1 MIVIVEYEKV
11 MNISLPRFQNIHE
24 DKKNGVTYTPI
35 ELAEFVA
42 KKALSYLDNALFL
55 NKKIKILDPS
65 VGDGILIEQLLLN
78 SDTEKFSEIEI
89 IGVDL
94 DESNFE
100 KITSSI
106 EEKYSNVKLK
116 LLKDDFLEFYD
127 SNKDSDFDIIIAN
140 PPYIR
145 TQIIGSEKSQK
156 IAKDFNLKG
165 KTDIYYAFMMA
176 MSNLL
181 GNNGVLATITSNRFL
196 SIKSGHVLRDYLL
209 ETLDIQ
215 SIYDLGDTKV
225 FSSAAVLPALVFSKK
240 NNKKTKVAPEFIT
253 VYEVKKSKQDHKD
266 VETIFSEIDSTTH
279 YIKIGK
285 SQFEI
290 IRGILDLC
298 NSKNNVW
305 TVTTTESN
313 SWLQKV
319 AMNTWKIFKDIGP
332 IRVGVKSTA
341 DKVFIRDDWDA
352 FDPKPELIKYLLT
365 SKCAQ
370 QFKAIRP
377 NKPKEII
384 YPHTSENGKTKALD
398 IDQYPATAQYLEAY
412 KDQLSGRKYLIE
424 AGRNWYE
431 LWVPQNPDLWDKP
444 KIVFQ
449 DISEKPKFWIDL
461 EGNVVNGECYW
472 ITPDDSKDD
481 ELLWLCLAVANS
493 KFIEQFYDYKFNNKL
508 YSGKRRFMKQY
519 VEEFPIPDP
528 QLEISQE
535 LINLSKMIYEE
546 IDQEDVLQLK
556 DKLDELV
563 FKVFEIN

>member
-1 MIVIVEYEKV
+1 

-42 KKALSYLDNALFL
+42 KKAINYLDNSLFI

-65 VGDGILIEQLLLN
+65 IGDGILIEQLLLN
-78 SDTEKFSEIEI
+78 LDVEKFFELEIVGI
-89 IGVDL
+89 DL
-94 DESNFE
+94 DNSNFE
-100 KITSSI
+100 KITAFI
-106 EEKYSNVKLK
+106 KDKYPNVKLT
-116 LLKDDFLEFYD
+116 LLMDDFLDFYD
-127 SNKDSDFDIIIAN
+127 LNKESSFDIIIAN

-165 KTDIYYAFMMA
+165 KTDIYYAFMMGMA
-176 MSNLL
+176 SLL
-181 GNNGVLATITSNRFL
+181 SNNGVLATITSNRFL

-240 NNKKTKVAPEFIT
+240 NNNQIQVNPEFIT

-266 VETIFSEIDSTTH
+266 VETIFSELESNSK
-279 YIKIGK
+279 YIKVGK
-285 SQFEI
+285 SKFEI
-290 IRGILDLC
+290 IRGILDLSS
-298 NSKNNVW
+298 SKNNVW
-305 TVTTTESN
+305 TVSTKESN
-313 SWLQKV
+313 SWLSQV
-319 AMNTWKIFKDIGP
+319 AMNTWKTFKEIGP

-341 DKVFIRDDWDA
+341 DKVFIRDDWNT

-365 SKCAQ
+365 SECAQ

-384 YPHTSENGKTKALD
+384 YPHTSENGKKKAIN
-398 IDQYPATAQYLEAY
+398 IDQYPATKKYLEFY
-412 KDQLSGRKYLIE
+412 KDQLSSREYLIK

-431 LWVPQNPDLWDKP
+431 LWVPQNPSLWCKP
-444 KIVFQ
+444 KIVFP

-493 KFIEQFYDYKFNNKL
+493 RFIEQFYDYKFNNKL

-528 QLEISQE
+528 KLQNSQE
-535 LINLSKMIYEE
+535 LIQLSKKIYNLP
-546 IDQEDVLQLK
+546 DQEKEIELK

-563 FKVFEIN
+563 FKAFSVN

>member
-1 MIVIVEYEKV
+1 MEHEVV

-24 DKKNGVTYTPI
+24 DKKNGVTYTPV

-42 KKALSYLDNALFL
+42 KKAISYFDSQLFL

-65 VGDGILIEQLLLN
+65 IGDGILIKELLSKL
-78 SDTEKFSEIEI
+78 DTEKFSEIEI
-89 IGVDL
+89 VGIDL
-94 DESNFE
+94 DSSNFE
-100 KITSSI
+100 QITSTVI
-106 EEKYSNVKLK
+106 EKYPNVTLT
-116 LLKDDFLEFYD
+116 LLMNDFLDFYD
-127 SNKDSDFDIIIAN
+127 ANKESRFDIIIAN

-165 KTDIYYAFMMA
+165 KTDIYYGFMMA
-176 MSNLL
+176 MSSLL
-181 GNNGVLATITSNRFL
+181 SNDGVLATITSNRFL
-196 SIKSGHVLRDYLL
+196 SIKSGYVLRDYLL

-240 NNKKTKVAPEFIT
+240 NNNQIKVDPEFIT
-253 VYEVKKSKQDHKD
+253 VYEVKKSKQDHKE
-266 VETIFSEIDSTTH
+266 VETIFSEIEGTNQH
-279 YIKIGK
+279 IKIGK
-285 SQFEI
+285 SKFEI
-290 IRGILDLC
+290 IRGILDLS

-305 TVTTTESN
+305 TVSTKESN
-313 SWLQKV
+313 SWLSKV
-319 AMNTWKIFKDIGP
+319 TMNTWKTFKDIGP

-341 DKVFIRDDWDA
+341 DKVFIRDDWDS

-365 SKCAQ
+365 SECAQ

-384 YPHTSENGKTKALD
+384 YPHTSENGKKKAVD
-398 IDQYPATAQYLEAY
+398 IDQYPATKQYLEAY
-412 KDQLSGRKYLIE
+412 KDQLSSREYLIK

-431 LWVPQNPDLWDKP
+431 LWVPQNPSLWCKP
-444 KIVFQ
+444 KIVFP

-461 EGNVVNGECYW
+461 EGNIVNGECYW
-472 ITPDDSKDD
+472 ITPDDSKDN

-528 QLEISQE
+528 ELQNSQE
-535 LINLSKMIYEE
+535 LIKLSKMIYNLL
-546 IDQEDVLQLK
+546 DQKESSKLK

-563 FKVFEIN
+563 FEAFAVN

>member
-1 MIVIVEYEKV
+1 MEHEAV

-24 DKKNGVTYTPI
+24 DKKNGVTYTPV

-42 KKALSYLDNALFL
+42 KKTISYFDSKLFL

-65 VGDGILIEQLLLN
+65 IGDGILVKELLLKL
-78 SDTEKFSEIEI
+78 DTEKFSEIEI
-89 IGVDL
+89 VGIDL
-94 DESNFE
+94 DNSNFE
-100 KITSSI
+100 EITSTVK
-106 EEKYSNVKLK
+106 EKYPNVTLT
-116 LLKDDFLEFYD
+116 LLMDDFLDFYD
-127 SNKDSDFDIIIAN
+127 ANRESKFDIIIAN

-156 IAKDFNLKG
+156 IAKNFNLKG
-165 KTDIYYAFMMA
+165 KTDIYYGFMMA
-176 MSNLL
+176 MSSLL
-181 GNNGVLATITSNRFL
+181 SNDGVLATITSNRFL

-240 NNKKTKVAPEFIT
+240 QNIPSKANPEFIT
-253 VYEVKKSKQDHKD
+253 VYEVKKSKQEHKE
-266 VETIFSEIDSTTH
+266 VETIFSEIDGNDQ
-279 YIKIGK
+279 YIKISK
-285 SQFEI
+285 SKFEI
-290 IRGILDLC
+290 IRGILDLSS
-298 NSKNNVW
+298 SKNNVW
-305 TVTTTESN
+305 AVSTKESN
-313 SWLQKV
+313 SWLSNV
-319 AMNTWKIFKDIGP
+319 AKNTWKTFKDIGP

-341 DKVFIRDDWDA
+341 DKIFIRDDWDT
-352 FDPKPELIKYLLT
+352 FDPKPELIEYLLT
-365 SKCAQ
+365 SECAQ
-370 QFKAIRP
+370 QFKASRP

-384 YPHTSENGKTKALD
+384 YPHTSENGKKKAVD
-398 IDQYPATAQYLEAY
+398 IDHYPATKQYLEGY
-412 KDQLSGRKYLIE
+412 KDQLSSREYLIK

-431 LWVPQNPDLWDKP
+431 LWVPQNPSLWCKP
-444 KIVFQ
+444 KIVFP

-461 EGNVVNGECYW
+461 DGNVVNGECYW
-472 ITPDDSKDD
+472 ITPEDSKDN

-528 QLEISQE
+528 KLETAQE
-535 LINLSKMIYEE
+535 LIQLSKMIYEE
-546 IDQEDVLQLK
+546 IDTECVLQLK
-556 DKLDELV
+556 DKLNELV